1 MLTHT
6 GLRTENTLGNPDLVL
21 DTRPPLEYNAN
32 MKQINNNWAIASLA
46 VDVIVACVGFLCVL
60 GCLVKI
66 ALYLAEIN

>member
-1 MLTHT
+1 MCGQGVTTVNKLCF
-6 GLRTENTLGNPDLVL
+6 VL
-21 DTRPPLEYNAN
+21 AMWYTIGYNVN
-32 MKQINNNWAIASLA
+32 MKQINNNWTIAALA